1 MAKKDRFLK
10 SKSIYS
16 IKKRHALTNDA
27 VIYENDHITIIPN
40 DGIYDEGETLF
51 SESNFKYKVRTE
63 KNEKRKHSRRGFITT
78 EGQSDY
84 WTLKDISATTKSE
97 ESQIITKPN
106 YGSLRDFA
114 YYGSA
119 VELIRATVNDI
130 IQRFPGGITKY
141 EDASLAPKVKIG
153 DKEYTLL
160 SNEFEIDCWTGGG
173 AIASGDVKNPMR
185 VLAAS
190 YMNYED
196 DGTPLT
202 EPPTFSPSTSICP
215 NSIIG
220 NVSINGK
227 PFPVYMDAEGK
238 KYLLEGDKTIK
249 LKPKQEIIDA
259 FWNSLDDFERVLLNR
274 DTTPVYKATFETPYS
289 DETGYYYSNKSYI
302 WPTVNNDGFTPDIS
316 TGKFQ
321 NYLSS
326 LISLASFHDEY
337 DTDNIWRMMTHE
349 SIKNLNWT
357 FVSHNGD
364 ESEDLSDIDTTGIGA
379 MIRIYG
385 RQFDDIK
392 RYADNIKSMNSISYD
407 QKNNMPDYFLSDTI
421 ENDGWEAQHCAPFEN
436 VKLSAITAT
445 HSYSG
450 INIQFVTYTSGK
462 TASYVNSEFQRR
474 LALNSDYIQSLKGTR
489 RGIEAILGMF
499 GYENQDWPDNP
510 SGVGTYK
517 ISEYVAVLSSGLP
530 YTEAYTI
537 RTMGGDYVNVDEETN
552 FMRGYPV
559 AVIKPAKTSSGTT
572 TQNEGENNSTEESEE
587 STYYLVPWFSKT
599 QPYDYPFYFQTK
611 GGWGKRAKKTINL
624 SGLGLTDKTELIS
637 GDTFVIYGETQPYMK
652 YAGTIDDMLLL
663 DFNSLREGTCCYVTD
678 ITNIAEVYKT
688 ENKDE
693 KISDPS
699 NYFILKN
706 KVLAGYC
713 GFVDNDLYKCYGWQ
727 NVPSTDIK
735 NLVNDGR
742 IVAYLESLEAE
753 FKGNNPHI
761 GFGEYD
767 DGQEYLHHFENLFE
781 GSFKDGK
788 FDYLENSGDEIGGLG
803 MSGSKLYE
811 TVSGYGFDFADKECI
826 DNIKCH
832 FYIDTLEASSQT
844 KTVVEEQDSKV
855 LGEGE
860 SDSGSVEEYK
870 KIPLSALSDVSQI
883 DWGYPVSLSEFNPE
897 GTEAVDNLL
906 DESQANGVVNIKKL
920 KITFTTGGNTDYE
933 KYLQNVVFKYLEPMI
948 PSTAILEYDFS

>member
-1 MAKKDRFLK
+1 
-10 SKSIYS
+10 
-16 IKKRHALTNDA
+16 
-27 VIYENDHITIIPN
+27 
-40 DGIYDEGETLF
+40 
-51 SESNFKYKVRTE
+51 
-63 KNEKRKHSRRGFITT
+63 
-78 EGQSDY
+78 
-84 WTLKDISATTKSE
+84 
-97 ESQIITKPN
+97 
-106 YGSLRDFA
+106 
-114 YYGSA
+114 
-119 VELIRATVNDI
+119 
-130 IQRFPGGITKY
+130 
-141 EDASLAPKVKIG
+141 
-153 DKEYTLL
+153 
-160 SNEFEIDCWTGGG
+160 
-173 AIASGDVKNPMR
+173 
-185 VLAAS
+185 
-190 YMNYED
+190 
-196 DGTPLT
+196 
-202 EPPTFSPSTSICP
+202 
-215 NSIIG
+215 
-220 NVSINGK
+220 
-227 PFPVYMDAEGK
+227 MDAEGK
-238 KYLLEGDKTIK
+238 KYLLDNGKEIN

-436 VKLSAITAT
+436 VKLDAITT
-445 HSYSG
+445 TYSQSG
-450 INIQFVTYTSGK
+450 ASLQFMTYTSGK

-499 GYENQDWPDNP
+499 GYENQDWPD
-510 SGVGTYK
+510 SSGGVGTYK

-559 AVIKPAKTSSGTT
+559 AVIKPAKMSGATTQGEDSGT
-572 TQNEGENNSTEESEE
+572 EKSEE

-624 SGLGLTDKTELIS
+624 SGLGLTDKS
-637 GDTFVIYGETQPYMK
+637 GLTSSDTFVIYGETQPYMK

-678 ITNIAEVYKT
+678 ITNIAEVYNT
-688 ENKDE
+688 DNGET
-693 KISDPS
+693 ISDAS

-727 NVPSTDIK
+727 NVPLTDIQ
-735 NLVNDGR
+735 NLENDGR

-767 DGQEYLHHFENLFE
+767 DGQEYLHHFEHIFE
-781 GSFKDGK
+781 GLFKDGK
-788 FDYLENSGDEIGGLG
+788 FDYLEKSNDDIGGLDITGSELYG
-803 MSGSKLYE
+803 MLSG
-811 TVSGYGFDFADKECI
+811 SGYGFKFANKECI
-826 DNIKCH
+826 DDIKCH
-832 FYIDTLEASSQT
+832 FYIDTLEAESQSNT
-844 KTVVEEQDSKV
+844 GNKDKDPQVLEAGEDVSK
-855 LGEGE
+855 
-860 SDSGSVEEYK
+860 SDEEYK
-870 KIPLSALSDVSQI
+870 KIPLSAISGETI
-883 DWGYPVSLSEFNPE
+883 TDWGYPDSLSSFKPE
-897 GTEAVDNLL
+897 GTTAIGGIL

-920 KITFTTGGNTDYE
+920 KITFTTGGNTEYE

>member
-190 YMNYED
+190 YMNYV
-196 DGTPLT
+196 DGEGNALTTP
-202 EPPTFSPSTSICP
+202 PVFKSASTCP

-220 NVSINGK
+220 YTTFAGAE
-227 PFPVYMDAEGK
+227 FPVYMDAEGK
-238 KYLLEGDKTIK
+238 KYLLEGNKTIN

-421 ENDGWEAQHCAPFEN
+421 
-436 VKLSAITAT
+436 
-445 HSYSG
+445 
-450 INIQFVTYTSGK
+450 
-462 TASYVNSEFQRR
+462 
-474 LALNSDYIQSLKGTR
+474 
-489 RGIEAILGMF
+489 
-499 GYENQDWPDNP
+499 
-510 SGVGTYK
+510 
-517 ISEYVAVLSSGLP
+517 
-530 YTEAYTI
+530 
-537 RTMGGDYVNVDEETN
+537 
-552 FMRGYPV
+552 
-559 AVIKPAKTSSGTT
+559 
-572 TQNEGENNSTEESEE
+572 
-587 STYYLVPWFSKT
+587 
-599 QPYDYPFYFQTK
+599 
-611 GGWGKRAKKTINL
+611 
-624 SGLGLTDKTELIS
+624 
-637 GDTFVIYGETQPYMK
+637 
-652 YAGTIDDMLLL
+652 
-663 DFNSLREGTCCYVTD
+663 
-678 ITNIAEVYKT
+678 
-688 ENKDE
+688 
-693 KISDPS
+693 
-699 NYFILKN
+699 
-706 KVLAGYC
+706 
-713 GFVDNDLYKCYGWQ
+713 
-727 NVPSTDIK
+727 
-735 NLVNDGR
+735 
-742 IVAYLESLEAE
+742 
-753 FKGNNPHI
+753 
-761 GFGEYD
+761 
-767 DGQEYLHHFENLFE
+767 
-781 GSFKDGK
+781 
-788 FDYLENSGDEIGGLG
+788 
-803 MSGSKLYE
+803 
-811 TVSGYGFDFADKECI
+811 
-826 DNIKCH
+826 
-832 FYIDTLEASSQT
+832 
-844 KTVVEEQDSKV
+844 
-855 LGEGE
+855 
-860 SDSGSVEEYK
+860 
-870 KIPLSALSDVSQI
+870 
-883 DWGYPVSLSEFNPE
+883 
-897 GTEAVDNLL
+897 
-906 DESQANGVVNIKKL
+906 
-920 KITFTTGGNTDYE
+920 
-933 KYLQNVVFKYLEPMI
+933 
-948 PSTAILEYDFS
+948 